1 MKKVMLMVAFMVA
14 TVAAS
19 AQVYIGGGFGI
30 NSSKP
35 AQPENANIDATTTI
49 SIIPEIGYKLSDK
62 WTVGLGI
69 GYTHTSNPSS
79 DQVLGYEGVDK
90 LNGFV
95 IAPYARYHFVKWNKV
110 GLFIQGGLSYTSMK
124 GTAEADDENGWESDV
139 DGTVSTFYIGFKP
152 GIQVDLSEK
161 LSLVATVGNLGWSTS
176 SYGGDVWEDY
186 DASSTFDFGVDLS
199 QINFAMYYNF

>member
-19 AQVYIGGGFGI
+19 AQVYIGGGFGF

-69 GYTHTSNPSS
+69 GFSYIKNP
-79 DQVLGYEGVDK
+79 DLEYAGVSADK
-90 LNGFV
+90 EIDFV
-95 IAPYARYHFVKWNKV
+95 INPYARYHFVKWNKV
-110 GLFIQGGLSYTSMK
+110 GLFIQGGLSYTSGK
-124 GTAEADDENGWESDV
+124 GTVEADDDNGLESDV

-161 LSLVATVGNLGWSTS
+161 LSLVATVGNLGWSTT
-176 SYGGDVWEDY
+176 SYGGDVWENY